1 MEHVDS
7 FFLMLNFSGIG
18 YKYMYEVFNDINE
31 MNEHDS
37 LLLGNSILESVL
49 VLKSEDT
56 GLNPGYP
63 TIS

>member
-1 MEHVDS
+1 
-7 FFLMLNFSGIG
+7 MLNFSGIG

-63 TIS
+63 TN